1 MTTKTRPGAAR
12 ARRSKAAPRETPSE
26 QTVTGGRQRPRRRDP
41 ERKERILEV
50 SAELISNRGYH
61 SVGMADIGAAAG
73 IVGSGIYR
81 HFPSKSAVLAAL
93 LGKVMDN
100 LEAAAAGIAA
110 GYTDDRETLTAL
122 VRHHVQVTI
131 ADRPLMSVYHGE
143 THNLAEDDLR
153 RLRRMQRHYVEE
165 WVSVVAPLRPDLAD
179 AEVRLT
185 VHAAIGAIQSILFHN
200 SGLPSERLAELL
212 ETAAHGCLGVPPAAG
227 VAPWPPSR
235 K

>member
-1 MTTKTRPGAAR
+1 LGRTSTTAAQQMAT
-12 ARRSKAAPRETPSE
+12 AR
-26 QTVTGGRQRPRRRDP
+26 RQRPRRRDP

-50 SAELISNRGYH
+50 SAELISTRGYTA
-61 SVGMADIGAAAG
+61 VGMADIGAAAG

-81 HFPSKSAVLAAL
+81 HFPSKSAILAAL

-110 GYTDDRETLTAL
+110 GYTDDREAATAL
-122 VRHHVQVTI
+122 VRHHVRVTI
-131 ADRPLMSVYHGE
+131 ADRALMSVYHGE

-153 RLRRMQRHYVEE
+153 KLRRMQRHYIEE
-165 WVSVVAPLRPDLAD
+165 WVSVVTPLRPDLAD

-200 SGLPSERLAELL
+200 SGLPPERLAELL
-212 ETAAHGCLGVPPAAG
+212 EAAAHGCLGVPPAAG
-227 VAPWPPSR
+227 VASWPLD
-235 K
+235 